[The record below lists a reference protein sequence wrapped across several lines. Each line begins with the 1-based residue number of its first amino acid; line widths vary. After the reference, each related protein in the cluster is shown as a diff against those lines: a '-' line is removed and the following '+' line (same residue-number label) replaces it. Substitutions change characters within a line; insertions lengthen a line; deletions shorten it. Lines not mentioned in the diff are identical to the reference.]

1 MKIKYNNLII
11 TFNKQ
16 LNNVEILVMLLI
28 ISDNS
33 SITVILWWS
42 VPNDSN

>member
-33 SITVILWWS
+33 SITVIL
-42 VPNDSN
+42 